1 MSQFKHVIG
10 NTPGS
15 SQLANVQ
22 SLHGKK
28 PRPVSCSGRRTS
40 ERLRRSPAITEQEI
54 FGCEPLFDDIYTP
67 NHLVHQNTSQI
78 EHISL
83 GDINDDGYTFI
94 PEEQELG
101 QVKQSYDH
109 ILAHREAQAATRK
122 RLAIECIVAIDI
134 KTNVIVGP
142 LRDYRTT
149 LSTDV

>member
-1 MSQFKHVIG
+1 MSQFEQVIG

-28 PRPVSCSGRRTS
+28 PRPVSRTGRRTL
-40 ERLRRSPAITEQEI
+40 ERSPRSPAITEQEI

-67 NHLVHQNTSQI
+67 NRLVHQNIPQI

-109 ILAHREAQAATRK
+109 IFAHREAQATTRK

-134 KTNVIVGP
+134 KTNVIVGH
-142 LRDYRTT
+142 LRDYIMT